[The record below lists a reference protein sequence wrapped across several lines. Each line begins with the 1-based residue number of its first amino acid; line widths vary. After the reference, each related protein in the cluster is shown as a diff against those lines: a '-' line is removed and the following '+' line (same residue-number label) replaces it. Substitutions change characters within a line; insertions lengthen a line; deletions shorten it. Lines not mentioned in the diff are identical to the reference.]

1 MSEERGGQG
10 RAGVSGPQPPA
21 LEMLHGK
28 TWTSWNKTN
37 PDLQGSQTWK
47 SQYFSYAEGTIIVVE
62 NLLNLKKNR
71 TQRGGK
77 LGHCEGTPTTAR
89 ALV

>member
-1 MSEERGGQG
+1 MSEKRGGQG

-47 SQYFSYAEGTIIVVE
+47 SLYFSYAEGTIIVVE
-62 NLLNLKKNR
+62 NLLNLKK
-71 TQRGGK
+71 TEDS
-77 LGHCEGTPTTAR
+77 EGWEAG
-89 ALV
+89 AL